1 MPSSQSDKLFL
12 AGVLLLFP
20 CGAHAQQPAPAA
32 SPSSAAPATTAAPP
46 TAAAPPTQAAVPA
59 TPPVAA
65 AAAGEPKIAAKGAEG
80 DYLRSL
86 HTRIHYRFAN
96 KFIEDVAA
104 KRPKT
109 DPLNNPALRTE
120 VNFGIRWDGTVTDAI
135 VAEKSSLPAFD
146 QAAVDAVRGERA
158 KYPNPPAELFG
169 DDGVAHFRWVFARNS
184 DLCGVGAVRRIE
196 APLAQALPQLFLQG
210 RLKEA
215 LMRAV
220 RDTRAGSPQ
229 AMSTFAQAWLERPQG
244 DPVAD
249 ARAATALFRYG
260 DSKTRVKAVARLKPA
275 LRRKDTLAIVA
286 PALGAVAGATPTDFD
301 AAAVCELIG
310 PKSISQGEPEQRELA
325 VLALRDARVHLAAE
339 SPCAAAL
346 NALVV
351 DTAAHGTLRALAI
364 DALVASGTPPPAKVL
379 RESMEDRDAVMRAAA
394 VTAFGK
400 PGAGRPALYRLQPLL
415 QDAVPDVRAA
425 VAAALVRSNGD
436 AALPFVQ
443 PLFKEKDDRPLQAMA
458 PELGR
463 LKSPES
469 ADMLAKMMARPG
481 PQLRLAVTRA
491 LVERKDDKG
500 RALRTTALDA
510 IRRDAYASPELRAIL
525 YAESTPD
532 ELLKQ
537 PRDPVVGPLAFKA
550 LLRAKRH
557 AEAIDWLVAQFDRL
571 PPETA
576 VDVLGAWLA
585 NPPPASATATTP
597 GKRAG

>member
-1 MPSSQSDKLFL
+1 MPRIQSDKLFL
-12 AGVLLLFP
+12 AGLLLLIP
-20 CGAHAQQPAPAA
+20 SGARAQQQQAPAAPVATPAPAA
-32 SPSSAAPATTAAPP
+32 RAAPDS
-46 TAAAPPTQAAVPA
+46 
-59 TPPVAA
+59 
-65 AAAGEPKIAAKGAEG
+65 EPKITAKGVEG

-86 HTRIHYRFAN
+86 HTRLHYRFAN

-104 KRPKT
+104 KRPPT

-120 VNFGIRWDGTVTDAI
+120 VNFGIRWDGTVTDA
-135 VAEKSSLPAFD
+135 VVTEKSAVPAFD
-146 QAAVDAVRGERA
+146 QAAVAAVRGERA
-158 KYPNPPAELFG
+158 KYPTPPAELFG
-169 DDGVAHFRWVFARNS
+169 DDGVAHFSWTFARNN
-184 DLCGVGAVRRIE
+184 DLCGVGAVRRVE
-196 APLAQALPQLFLQG
+196 APLAQALPRLFLQG

-215 LMRAV
+215 MMRAA

-244 DPVAD
+244 DPLAE
-249 ARAATALFRYG
+249 ARAGTALFRYG
-260 DSKTRVKAVARLKPA
+260 DKRARAKALERLKPA
-275 LRRKDTLAIVA
+275 LRRKDTLVVVA
-286 PALGAVAGATPTDFD
+286 PALGAVASEPATDFD
-301 AAAVCELIG
+301 AAAVCDLIG
-310 PKSISQGEPEQRELA
+310 PKSISEGEPEQRELA
-325 VLALRDARVHLAAE
+325 LLALRDSRVHLPAE
-339 SPCAAAL
+339 SPCAKAL
-346 NALVV
+346 NDLVV

-364 DALVASGTPPPAKVL
+364 ETLVAGGAPPPAKVL
-379 RESMEDRDAVMRAAA
+379 RESMEDKDALVRAAA

-415 QDAVPDVRAA
+415 QDPVPDVRAA

-436 AALPFVQ
+436 TALPFVQ

-458 PELGR
+458 PELGH

-469 ADMLAKMMARPG
+469 ADMLGKMMTRPG

-500 RALRTTALDA
+500 RAMRTTALES
-510 IRRDAYASPELRAIL
+510 IRKDSHAAPELRAIV
-525 YAESTPD
+525 YAEATPD

-537 PRDPVVGPLAFKA
+537 ARDPVVGPMAFKA

-557 AEAIDWLVAQFDRL
+557 SEAMDWLVAQFDRL
-571 PPETA
+571 SPEAA

-597 GKRAG
+597 GKRSG